1 MKIGDKVRFLSD
13 VGGGTVNRF
22 GKGNIVYVEDSDGF
36 EIPMPLA
43 ECVVIDTDDY
53 NIAKVDTIGRKEPK
67 NVNKNVAA
75 PKKPSYQDDGEEDKP
90 ITFKPKP
97 EERKNGDKLTV
108 LIAFVPVNI
117 KEISSTR
124 FEAYIVNDCN
134 YYVNYSFMSGE
145 NSTWNLRSTGVVE
158 PNTKVFLEEFGHE
171 DLNSL
176 ERIAVQMFAYKED
189 KPFMMKPAVSV
200 DLRIDTTKFYKLHTF
215 KDSLFFDESALEYY
229 VVKDDVVTRP
239 LVVSADE
246 LKKAMYEKAD
256 ADRPV
261 RQPARSDKKTER
273 DAIIEVDLHA
283 AEILDSTAGLSAGDI
298 KEYQL
303 GIFRKTMDEHIKEKG
318 RRIVFIHGKG
328 EGILR
333 NAIIS
338 ELKHKYKSCIYQDA
352 SFQQYGFGA
361 TMVIIRN

>member
-1 MKIGDKVRFLSD
+1 MKGEGQQPLS
-13 VGGGTVNRF
+13 G
-22 GKGNIVYVEDSDGF
+22 
-36 EIPMPLA
+36 
-43 ECVVIDTDDY
+43 
-53 NIAKVDTIGRKEPK
+53 
-67 NVNKNVAA
+67 
-75 PKKPSYQDDGEEDKP
+75 
-90 ITFKPKP
+90 
-97 EERKNGDKLTV
+97 
-108 LIAFVPVNI
+108 
-117 KEISSTR
+117 
-124 FEAYIVNDCN
+124 EAYTLFDMFKSAG
-134 YYVNYSFMSGE
+134 YV
-145 NSTWNLRSTGVVE
+145 TGVYGKWGLGYPGSEGTPSRHGVDSFYGYNCQRYAHSYY
-158 PNTKVFLEEFGHE
+158 PDHLWDNDTKIELEGNRNMASVDYAPALIHE
-171 DLNSL
+171 EALKFIDEN
-176 ERIAVQMFAYKED
+176 QD

-261 RQPARSDKKTER
+261 HQPARSDKKTER